1 MFIDENKAAS
11 LARLLTGFDSVILD
25 TCSLMEDSFPEWLDV
40 YNQAKGYLDDNF
52 VITVPEAAIAELKK
66 HSHDRRNPD
75 KRIPAM
81 RALKIFKEAKRLK
94 LLCVGKKNHN
104 QNFADNAIYSQVCE
118 DRLTQKIL
126 VITQDKKLATDL
138 KNLNNLNSQRGK
150 RVSVYK
156 VVSGGKL
163 ELNQGEEIF
172 GYQRKHDRNE
182 KRSYEKKPFFA
193 EKTTQKQPFLNPKP
207 DLESDLGASPILAAD
222 QRLNANLKNPNYPVE
237 SKLADIQ
244 KQLALLEGLPEN
256 EKNGLHLLQGEK
268 KLKESLVLLSGD
280 QEPKEEAK
288 AEEMEKPLP
297 DSPKVEPSVKETPT
311 VLMKA
316 PAKKLWYGE
325 GKSLSYALSMVAE
338 HYGVLFR
345 DPTIPYVSV
354 VHGPLDLT
362 SKDQSEIIALLDEK
376 LRKGNSAEAN
386 FPTFRISAEKG
397 ERGYKVYLD
406 LNPVSLVDPSTNKGK
421 EALPEKAEPN
431 PAPQIDASESP
442 AVEKAENPAAEVAPE
457 TPSTIAKKD
466 GAPKQDATSAV
477 KAVPNTSAAVPA
489 GVTLVIGV
497 PTDERKKGWIERS
510 ARRDAMGIPSEK
522 KKASSKKKPAPSKEA
537 KATKRA
543 SAKETKPEPVKKAKT
558 PKSEKPTSGKK
569 PKAQA
574 EPLKKET
581 KTKHSPKGK
590 SVVKKEGVADKNP
603 AKPTQKSPKA
613 PKKASSPNKPAPAKP
628 DKPGKPVKKTGKAV
642 QGTQKRDPLDEA
654 LKGEKKLKANLNN
667 PNYPASNKKADVAN
681 QLRLVQKLPKEAKGK
696 LSISEDAL
704 KMMGS
709 LF

>member
-1 MFIDENKAAS
+1 MFSDENKAAS

-40 YNQAKGYLDDNF
+40 YNQAKGYLDENF

-66 HSHDRRNPD
+66 HSHDRKNPD

-104 QNFADNAIYSQVCE
+104 QNFADNAIYSQVSE
-118 DRLTQKIL
+118 DRLTKRIL

-138 KNLNNLNSQRGK
+138 KNLNNLNSQRGRK
-150 RVSVYK
+150 VSVFK

-163 ELNQGEEIF
+163 DPNQGEEIF
-172 GYQRKHDRNE
+172 GYQRWRERNE
-182 KRSYEKKPFFA
+182 KRSNEKKPSFA
-193 EKTTQKQPFLNPKP
+193 EKLAQKQPAL
-207 DLESDLGASPILAAD
+207 DLKYNGKDDFGISPILAAD
-222 QRLNANLKNPNYPVE
+222 QRLNANLKNPNYPLDN
-237 SKLADIQ
+237 KIADIQ
-244 KQLALLEGLPEN
+244 KQLSVLATLPEA

-268 KLKESLVLLSGD
+268 KLKESLALLSQG
-280 QEPKEEAK
+280 QKPKEEAK
-288 AEEMEKPLP
+288 APEVEKPVAEA
-297 DSPKVEPSVKETPT
+297 PKPEPEIKETPT

-325 GKSLSYALSMVAE
+325 GKTLSYALSMVAE

-345 DPTIPYVSV
+345 DPSIPYVSF

-362 SKDQSEIIALLDEK
+362 SKDQNEILASLEQRLK
-376 LRKGNSAEAN
+376 KGNSADVSY
-386 FPTFRISAEKG
+386 PSFRINAEKG

-406 LNPVSLVDPSTNKGK
+406 LNPVTLVDPSAQTEK
-421 EALPEKAEPN
+421 EASSVKEAAKPAAQIEAPK
-431 PAPQIDASESP
+431 PAPVLKKEEPVAQAVSEVPSSAKKEESP
-442 AVEKAENPAAEVAPE
+442 KKEAA
-457 TPSTIAKKD
+457 
-466 GAPKQDATSAV
+466 AV

-510 ARRDAMGIPSEK
+510 ARREAMGIPSEK
-522 KKASSKKKPAPSKEA
+522 KKAPSKKKPAPTKKEEAA
-537 KATKRA
+537 K
-543 SAKETKPEPVKKAKT
+543 PVTPKKGKAK
-558 PKSEKPTSGKK
+558 
-569 PKAQA
+569 A
-574 EPLKKET
+574 EPLKKEVAT
-581 KTKHSPKGK
+581 KPSAKAKPAAKQDATAIKKPAKITQKKPVEPKKPASATKPASTKKGK
-590 SVVKKEGVADKNP
+590 QETPEQKP
-603 AKPTQKSPKA
+603 AKA
-613 PKKASSPNKPAPAKP
+613 AKKAE
-628 DKPGKPVKKTGKAV
+628 
-642 QGTQKRDPLDEA
+642 KRDPLQDA

-667 PNYPASNKKADVAN
+667 PNYPASSKKADVVN
-681 QLRLVQKLPKEAKGK
+681 QLKLVQKLPKESRDK

-704 KMMGS
+704 KMMSS